1 MNEPERIL
9 SGGGDEFEA
18 LLLGAA
24 KDDGPEPG
32 AKLRTL
38 AALGIAS
45 TVAGTATAAA
55 SVAAGTS
62 GKAAVASGAASA
74 AAAGAKAGLAATL
87 GKWIVLGALGGGL
100 VVGGASAVTAPEPAR
115 LSAQRPFAESI
126 EVAARALAPRAE
138 APGPVAAPTPAPELA
153 APSEPAR
160 SVASPRPAE
169 SAPEAKVDP
178 LAGELAAL
186 DRAREAL
193 GSGSAVQAL
202 SALDAH
208 DRQFPN
214 GPLAPEAL
222 MLRIQALAAA
232 GRHAEATRLGDT
244 YLSAHPTGPYARRVR
259 TLLGREAEGG
269 GTAGP

>member
-18 LLLGAA
+18 MLLRAA

-38 AALGIAS
+38 AALGIA
-45 TVAGTATAAA
+45 TAVAGTATAAA
-55 SVAAGTS
+55 SAAAGTS
-62 GKAAVASGAASA
+62 GKAALAGGAAATA
-74 AAAGAKAGLAATL
+74 ATGAKVGLAATL

-100 VVGGASAVTAPEPAR
+100 VIGGVSAATTPEPAR
-115 LSAQRPFAESI
+115 LVEPLPFPRSV
-126 EVAARALAPRAE
+126 EVAAIAAAPRSE
-138 APGPVAAPTPAPELA
+138 APTPAAAPAAAEPA

-160 SVASPRPAE
+160 AVASPRPAE
-169 SAPEAKVDP
+169 SAPETKVDP
-178 LAGELAAL
+178 LAAELAAL

-193 GSGSAVQAL
+193 GAGSATQAL

-214 GPLAPEAL
+214 GPLGPEAL

-232 GRHAEATRLGDT
+232 GRHGEAARLGDT
-244 YLSAHPTGPYARRVR
+244 YLAAHPTGPYARRVR

-269 GTAGP
+269 GTAGH